1 MYLGVE
7 MDFYAKRR
15 ERRAEPR
22 LEVSH
27 TGLQNLPQG
36 HFGFLQIF
44 Y

>member
-7 MDFYAKRR
+7 MDFYAASR
-15 ERRAEPR
+15 ERHAQLG